1 MNLLIC
7 TVGFLFKVLFFDII
21 YVSGYGVL
29 RSKQPCRW
37 MIVPII
43 IMANSLLITSG
54 IGAWGEMITYFL
66 SVYIITCFCY
76 WIDIK
81 RGVMAA
87 TLSIFMIGTLET
99 VLDMIVGVL
108 FGKICVLNDYLVQI
122 ISDICIA
129 LFLFFVIRKILQR
142 MQGCLNYMKFSHG
155 LYYVFVLTVNL
166 LTMVGLYAMV
176 ETEAIK
182 QTVRQRFLIILI
194 LAGISALFQIAV
206 IVYLAGY
213 RYLSKEKEILISEY
227 LEQQNQHYHYLEKK
241 EGELRRFQHDIRDHL
256 GMLQLLS
263 EQGRNLELK
272 EYLEQICGKMN
283 KLTSDIHTGNS
294 VVDAILN
301 YYVSLCQEKE
311 IILSVKAHFPRETQ
325 IEEYD
330 ICTIFSNLLRNA
342 VEAAQCSIEKE
353 VNVEVWYDREAIYI
367 TIKNTFADKPVLDG
381 KKWLSAKR
389 EYKHPGYGLF
399 NIRECVD
406 KYCGCFDY
414 DIVDREFHAMVIL
427 YLEQRDLECKAKL
440 RL

>member
-1 MNLLIC
+1 
-7 TVGFLFKVLFFDII
+7 
-21 YVSGYGVL
+21 
-29 RSKQPCRW
+29 
-37 MIVPII
+37 
-43 IMANSLLITSG
+43 
-54 IGAWGEMITYFL
+54 
-66 SVYIITCFCY
+66 
-76 WIDIK
+76 
-81 RGVMAA
+81 
-87 TLSIFMIGTLET
+87 
-99 VLDMIVGVL
+99 
-108 FGKICVLNDYLVQI
+108 
-122 ISDICIA
+122 
-129 LFLFFVIRKILQR
+129 

-311 IILSVKAHFPRETQ
+311 IILSVKAHFPRET
-325 IEEYD
+325 
-330 ICTIFSNLLRNA
+330 
-342 VEAAQCSIEKE
+342 
-353 VNVEVWYDREAIYI
+353 
-367 TIKNTFADKPVLDG
+367 
-381 KKWLSAKR
+381 
-389 EYKHPGYGLF
+389 
-399 NIRECVD
+399 
-406 KYCGCFDY
+406 
-414 DIVDREFHAMVIL
+414 
-427 YLEQRDLECKAKL
+427 
-440 RL
+440 